1 VFKKIDPFIEILP
14 QLDVHGYTRDIVTT
28 VVNDFIYEQY
38 RMGKEKIMVIH
49 GKSGGVLKK
58 AIHDCLKRNKYV
70 KNYYLYNMNIG
81 CTIIELNKERG

>member
-1 VFKKIDPFIEILP
+1 MYKPIDPFTAFIP

-38 RMGKEKIMVIH
+38 RLGKEKIMVIH
-49 GKSGGVLKK
+49 GRSGGVLKN
-58 AIHDCLKRNKYV
+58 AIHDSLKRNKMV
-70 KNYYLYNMNIG
+70 KKYYLYNMNIG

>member
-1 VFKKIDPFIEILP
+1 
-14 QLDVHGYTRDIVTT
+14 

-38 RMGKEKIMVIH
+38 RMGKEKVMVIH

-58 AIHDCLKRNKYV
+58 AIHDCLRRNKYV

-81 CTIIELNKERG
+81 CTIIELN